1 MIFGALLG
9 TAATQAA
16 NLATAMIVA
25 RALLPEGR
33 GDLQLVV
40 LWPMLAAQI
49 ASLSLNEA
57 LLVQTASGTGDRR
70 KLISTG
76 LWITSALA
84 AVAAAVAGL
93 WLAPQAL
100 SLRPEEVNEAGR
112 LCLWLVPATMLS
124 TFFLDALRGRLDH
137 RGWATLRT
145 VQALAYLAGT
155 LIAWHLSSGLLG
167 FALAFVVS
175 HALAMAA
182 SGLRLAQLGGLALD
196 PPDPATAAPLMSLG
210 LRLHTGF
217 VIQILGGRADQIAI
231 AVLLDPASLGLYA
244 AAMTLVLGLL
254 QLAQSVS
261 QAMFPRVLALPERPA
276 KARQVRHTLALVL
289 GGVTIAAIILY
300 ALAEIVVRLLFGAAF
315 APAADLVRLLLI
327 GIVPHASREVFM
339 LALKVEG
346 RPLAIGRA
354 EAMSLGFFV
363 ALLALLVPRYGAA
376 GTAVA
381 YAATQW
387 LIAGVM
393 TWQCRGLLTLRGG

>member
-40 LWPMLAAQI
+40 LWPMLAAQV

-57 LLVQTASGTGDRR
+57 LLVMTASGSGEKRR
-70 KLISTG
+70 LTAAG
-76 LWITSALA
+76 LWITLALA
-84 AVAAAVAGL
+84 AIAAAVAGF
-93 WLAPQAL
+93 WLAPEAL
-100 SLRPEEVNEAGR
+100 ALRPDEVKEAGS

-137 RGWATLRT
+137 QGWIVLRT

-155 LIAWHLSSGLLG
+155 LAAWHQGSGLLG

-175 HALAMAA
+175 HVLAMAA
-182 SGLRLAQLGGLALD
+182 SGLRVAQLGGFAIEA
-196 PPDPATAAPLMSLG
+196 PDKATASPLVALG

-217 VIQILGGRADQIAI
+217 VIQVLGGRVDQIAI
-231 AVLLDPASLGLYA
+231 ALLLDPVSLGLYA

-261 QAMFPRVLALPERPA
+261 QATFPRVLALPERPA
-276 KARQVRHTLALVL
+276 RARQVRHTLALVL
-289 GGVTIAAIILY
+289 GGVAIAAILLF
-300 ALAEIVVRLLFGAAF
+300 AVADIVIRLLFGAAF
-315 APAADLVRLLLI
+315 VPAADLLRLLLI

-354 EAMSLGFFV
+354 EAMSLGFFA
-363 ALLALLVPRYGAA
+363 ALLALLVPRFGAA
-376 GTAVA
+376 GTAAA

-387 LIAGVM
+387 LVAGVM
-393 TWQCRGLLTLRGG
+393 AWQCRGLLTLRGG